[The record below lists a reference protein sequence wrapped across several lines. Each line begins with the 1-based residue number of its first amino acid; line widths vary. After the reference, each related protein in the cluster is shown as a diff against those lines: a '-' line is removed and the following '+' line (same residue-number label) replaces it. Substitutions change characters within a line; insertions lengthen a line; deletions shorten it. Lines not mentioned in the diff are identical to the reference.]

1 MKKFKISG
9 DSSVVVGNKT
19 EAEVRIAQ
27 VRCQLL
33 AGNYDHF
40 ITISLYTYER
50 QMKVPSFRIELC

>member
-27 VRCQLL
+27 VRFQLL

-40 ITISLYTYER
+40 ITISLYT
-50 QMKVPSFRIELC
+50 